1 MHFSKLLN
9 YFLRKDNENSSRD
22 EKQNI
27 CQIVNTWHLRSTV
40 VLVFWIELDLDKCPI
55 LSVLFLTRIPNQM
68 SKYQFQKSLLYVP
81 LFVTFHKL
89 YLHCS
94 RTHRQVTPTHP
105 LSPHPISGDQASALY
120 VLRPSSFIKVLFQIK
135 YYSCLFR
142 KHFMRY
148 YLMLNFLT
156 ICLLSSSKHQ
166 SFSDTTH
173 KAQTSKLF

>member
-1 MHFSKLLN
+1 MGGWWKVTLVSVCVHFLKLLDTQTHRHRN
-9 YFLRKDNENSSRD
+9 GHRA
-22 EKQNI
+22 
-27 CQIVNTWHLRSTV
+27 W
-40 VLVFWIELDLDKCPI
+40 
-55 LSVLFLTRIPNQM
+55 
-68 SKYQFQKSLLYVP
+68 QKSLSKIYIIPWRIFQNLTGP
-81 LFVTFHKL
+81 LKALWNYICIAHA
-89 YLHCS
+89 
-94 RTHRQVTPTHP
+94 RTDKSHPPTH
-105 LSPHPISGDQASALY
+105 LALILYQASALY
-120 VLRPSSFIKVLFQIK
+120 ALRPSTFIKVLFQIK